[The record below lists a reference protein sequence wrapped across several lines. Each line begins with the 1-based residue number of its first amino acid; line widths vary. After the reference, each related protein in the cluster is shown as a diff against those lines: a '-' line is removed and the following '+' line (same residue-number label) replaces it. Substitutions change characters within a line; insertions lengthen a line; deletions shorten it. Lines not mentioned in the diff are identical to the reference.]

1 MLDEFL
7 HLRDIL
13 EACEDIEEFVT
24 GVSMEQFLESKLI
37 RWAVIQRLSVIGEG
51 GAHLSEDLKKK
62 HSEIIWREIIGARN
76 ILVHA
81 YFKINWE
88 IIWDTVQNDI
98 PFLRRAVQR
107 IIDEDFSHRFE
118 GRNN

>member
-51 GAHLSEDLKKK
+51 GAHLSEDLKKSTPK
-62 HSEIIWREIIGARN
+62 SSGERSSARGTSWYTH
-76 ILVHA
+76 ILRSTGRSSG
-81 YFKINWE
+81 IRCRM
-88 IIWDTVQNDI
+88 I
-98 PFLRRAVQR
+98 FL
-107 IIDEDFSHRFE
+107 F
-118 GRNN
+118 